1 MNLSQETFN
10 SLVKILLTPD
20 NSLPGPEL
28 RIRTRLLG
36 SKNGDTTTEGSKFKE
51 YNKKP
56 EVSYDDKETAAKK
69 FLTIFFDN
77 PINVSDVAKLLQPI
91 KQDAAPT
98 YAAAADDTP
107 TYAAAAADDT
117 PTYAAAAAADDT
129 PADAEDGNPIR
140 NISSDKQKTRQ
151 LIQALSDNILT
162 IDDPNKIEVIRMLK
176 RTPEMLE
183 FIGENLVLV
192 HSYHSRASQFVTK
205 DEEICDKSRKVVNFL
220 QKYYSSQQIQKEVS
234 LTNKLK
240 TKCSRSVSF
249 TKLMSPDEL
258 MSDDIQ
264 PKKIFLTNVSDV
276 LGGSKSRHIRRHKH
290 NRKSHRKHPRKT
302 RRGRGRG
309 RGRGRTHKSKS
320 KSKRQILAR
329 KYKKNTYKRCT

>member
-1 MNLSQETFN
+1 MDLSQETFD
-10 SLVKILLTPD
+10 SLVNILLTLD
-20 NSLPGPEL
+20 GSRLTGTEL
-28 RIRTRLLG
+28 RIRTELLG
-36 SKNGDTTTEGSKFKE
+36 SDYNFME
-51 YNKKP
+51 YIKKP
-56 EVSYDDKETAAKK
+56 EVSYENKIIRAKT
-69 FLTIFFDN
+69 FLRKFFDN
-77 PINVSDVAKLLQPI
+77 PKNVSAIKNLLNP

>member
-1 MNLSQETFN
+1 MEISKDINDYIPELI
-10 SLVKILLTPD
+10 KILNIRDDWLSLKELQTKNLVINNKNITDVVYSRSLTDDEKISTLQTYFGDKHELANEVVNAIKEKPIVYD
-20 NSLPGPEL
+20 FSGVAPAPSASASASASHDDFPE
-28 RIRTRLLG
+28 
-36 SKNGDTTTEGSKFKE
+36 S
-51 YNKKP
+51 
-56 EVSYDDKETAAKK
+56 A
-69 FLTIFFDN
+69 
-77 PINVSDVAKLLQPI
+77 
-91 KQDAAPT
+91 
-98 YAAAADDTP
+98 
-107 TYAAAAADDT
+107 
-117 PTYAAAAAADDT
+117 
-129 PADAEDGNPIR
+129 PADADAEYGNHRR

-151 LIQALSDNILT
+151 LIQALRDNILT
-162 IDDPNKIEVIRMLK
+162 IDDPNKIEVISMLES
-176 RTPEMLE
+176 TPEMLE

-192 HSYHSRASQFVTK
+192 HSYHSRASQILTR
-205 DEEICDKSRKVVNFL
+205 DEKICDKSRKVVNFL

-240 TKCSRSVSF
+240 TKCSRSVSP

-258 MSDDIQ
+258 MSYDIQ
-264 PKKIFLTNVSDV
+264 PKQIVLSEVSDV

>member
-1 MNLSQETFN
+1 VLF
-10 SLVKILLTPD
+10 VKIFLHLFYIMEISKD
-20 NSLPGPEL
+20 INDYIPEL
-28 RIRTRLLG
+28 IKILNIRDDWLNLKELQTKKLVINNKYITDVVYSSSLTDDQKI
-36 SKNGDTTTEGSKFKE
+36 STLQTYFGDKHELANEVVNAIKE
-51 YNKKP
+51 KP
-56 EVSYDDKETAAKK
+56 IVYD
-69 FLTIFFDN
+69 F
-77 PINVSDVAKLLQPI
+77 SGVAP
-91 KQDAAPT
+91 APS
-98 YAAAADDTP
+98 ASADDAVSP
-107 TYAAAAADDT
+107 TGAPADDS
-117 PTYAAAAAADDT
+117 
-129 PADAEDGNPIR
+129 AEDGNHRR
-140 NISSDKQKTRQ
+140 NISSDKDKTRS
-151 LIQALSDNILT
+151 LIIELDNAT
-162 IDDPNKIEVIRMLK
+162 IDDTNKEEVIRMLES
-176 RTPEMLE
+176 TPDMLE

-205 DEEICDKSRKVVNFL
+205 DEKICDKSRKVVNFL

-240 TKCSRSVSF
+240 TKCSRSVSP

-264 PKKIFLTNVSDV
+264 PKKIVLANVSHV

-309 RGRGRTHKSKS
+309 RGRTHKSKS

>member
-1 MNLSQETFN
+1 M
-10 SLVKILLTPD
+10 KILLTRD
-20 NSLPGPEL
+20 GSSLSGPEL
-28 RIRTRLLG
+28 RIRTELLG
-36 SKNGDTTTEGSKFKE
+36 SN
-51 YNKKP
+51 YNFNVYIEDP
-56 EVSYDDKETAAKK
+56 EVSYESKIIAAKEY
-69 FLTIFFDN
+69 LRNFFSN
-77 PINVSDVAKLLQPI
+77 PRNVSAIKNLLNP

-98 YAAAADDTP
+98 YAAPADDTP

-117 PTYAAAAAADDT
+117 PTYAAPAADDDT
-129 PADAEDGNPIR
+129 PAYKKNDNNPII

-240 TKCSRSVSF
+240 TKCSRSVSP
-249 TKLMSPDEL
+249 TKLMSPVEL
-258 MSDDIQ
+258 MSHDIQ
-264 PKKIFLTNVSDV
+264 PKKIVLNEVSDV

>member
-1 MNLSQETFN
+1 
-10 SLVKILLTPD
+10 VKILLTPD
-20 NSLPGPEL
+20 NSLSGPEL

-36 SKNGDTTTEGSKFKE
+36 NKNGDTTTEGSNFKE

-56 EVSYDDKETAAKK
+56 EVSYDDKKTAAKNFLK
-69 FLTIFFDN
+69 FFFDN

-117 PTYAAAAAADDT
+117 PTYAAAADDT
-129 PADAEDGNPIR
+129 HTYAEYDNPII

-151 LIQALSDNILT
+151 LIQALRDNILT
-162 IDDPNKIEVIRMLK
+162 IDDPNKIEVISMLES
-176 RTPEMLE
+176 TPEMLE

-192 HSYHSRASQFVTK
+192 HSYHSRTSQFVTK
-205 DEEICDKSRKVVNFL
+205 DEEICDKPRKVVNFL
-220 QKYYSSQQIQKEVS
+220 QKYYTSKQIRKEVS

-240 TKCSRSVSF
+240 TKCSRSVSP

-264 PKKIFLTNVSDV
+264 PKKIVLTNVFDV

-302 RRGRGRG
+302 RRGRGR
-309 RGRGRTHKSKS
+309 THKSKS